1 MITVLICDD
10 HTLLREG
17 LKQILASMPDIV
29 VADEA
34 SDGKEILKKAG
45 ERDYDVIL
53 LDIALPGRNGIDIC
67 KQLKSIKPHLNI
79 LMLSMYPEE
88 QFALRSLRAGAA
100 GYLTKN
106 SVSTELIAAIR
117 KVSRGERHI
126 STSLAEA
133 LASNLT
139 DRADKPTHEILSDRE
154 YEIMCMIATGKTIT
168 EIARELSLSI
178 NTISTHRARLLKKM
192 NLKTNAE
199 LTYYAFQNRLV
210 D

>member
-1 MITVLICDD
+1 MITVLIADD

-17 LKQILASMPDIV
+17 LKQILASTPDIV

-34 SDGKEILKKAG
+34 GDGKEILKKAG

-67 KQLKSIKPHLNI
+67 KQLKSIKPYLNI

-100 GYLTKN
+100 GYLTKK
-106 SVSTELIAAIR
+106 SVSTELIIAIR
-117 KVSRGERHI
+117 RVSKGERHI

-133 LASNLT
+133 LASDLT
-139 DRADKPTHEILSDRE
+139 NRASKPAHEILSDRE

>member
-1 MITVLICDD
+1 MITVLVADD

-17 LKQILASMPDIV
+17 LKQILASTPDIV
-29 VADEA
+29 IADEA
-34 SDGKEILKKAG
+34 GDGKEVLKKVR

-53 LDIALPGRNGIDIC
+53 LDIAMPGRNGIDIC
-67 KQLKSIKPHLNI
+67 KQLKSMKPHLNI

-100 GYLTKN
+100 GYLTKK
-106 SVSTELIAAIR
+106 SVSTELITAIR
-117 KVSRGERHI
+117 KVSKGERHI
-126 STSLAEA
+126 SNSLAEA
-133 LASNLT
+133 LAYDLT
-139 DRADKPTHEILSDRE
+139 DRASKPAHEILSDRE
-154 YEIMCMIATGKTIT
+154 YEIMCMITAGKTIT

>member
-17 LKQILASMPDIV
+17 LKQILAGMPDIV

-34 SDGKEILKKAG
+34 GDGKEVLKKAG
-45 ERDYDVIL
+45 ARDYDVIL

-67 KQLKSIKPHLNI
+67 KQLKSMKPHLNI

-168 EIARELSLSI
+168 EIAEELSLSI

-199 LTYYAFQNRLV
+199 LTYYAFQKRLV
-210 D
+210 G

>member
-1 MITVLICDD
+1 MITVLIADD

-17 LKQILASMPDIV
+17 LKQILASTPDIV

-34 SDGKEILKKAG
+34 GDGKEVLKKVG

-53 LDIALPGRNGIDIC
+53 LDIAMPGRSGIDIC
-67 KQLKSIKPHLNI
+67 KQLKRSKPHLNI

-88 QFALRSLRAGAA
+88 QLAFRSLRAGAA
-100 GYLTKN
+100 GYLTKK
-106 SVSTELIAAIR
+106 SVSTELIVAIR
-117 KVSRGERHI
+117 RVSKGEKHI
-126 STSLAEA
+126 STSLADA
-133 LASNLT
+133 LASDLIY
-139 DRADKPTHEILSDRE
+139 RASKPAHEILSDRE
-154 YEIMCMIATGKTIT
+154 YEIMCMIATGKTLT

-178 NTISTHRARLLKKM
+178 NTISTHRGRLLRKM

>member
-1 MITVLICDD
+1 MITVLIVDD

-17 LKQILASMPDIV
+17 LKQILASTPDIV

-34 SDGKEILKKAG
+34 GDGKEVLKKVG

-67 KQLKSIKPHLNI
+67 KQLKSMKPHLNI

-88 QFALRSLRAGAA
+88 QFAFRSLRAGAA
-100 GYLTKN
+100 GYLTKK
-106 SVSTELIAAIR
+106 SVPTELITAIR
-117 KVSRGERHI
+117 KVSKGGRHI

-133 LASNLT
+133 LASDLT
-139 DRADKPTHEILSDRE
+139 NRASKPAHEILSDRE
-154 YEIMCMIATGKTIT
+154 YEIMCMIATGMTIT

-178 NTISTHRARLLKKM
+178 NTISTHRRRLLKKM

>member
-1 MITVLICDD
+1 MITVLIADD

-17 LKQILASMPDIV
+17 LKQILASTTDIV

-34 SDGKEILKKAG
+34 ANGEEVLKKAG
-45 ERDYDVIL
+45 EKDYDVII
-53 LDIALPGRNGIDIC
+53 LDIAMPGRNGIDIC

-79 LMLSMYPEE
+79 LILSMHPEE

-100 GYLTKN
+100 GYLTKK
-106 SVSTELIAAIR
+106 SVSTELITAIR
-117 KVSRGERHI
+117 KVYKGGKHI
-126 STSLAEA
+126 STSLADA
-133 LASNLT
+133 LASDLT
-139 DRADKPTHEILSDRE
+139 DRTSRLVHEILSDRE
-154 YEIMCMIATGKTIT
+154 YEIMYMITTGKTIT

-178 NTISTHRARLLKKM
+178 NTISTYRARLLKKM

-199 LTYYAFQNRLV
+199 LTYYAFHNRLV